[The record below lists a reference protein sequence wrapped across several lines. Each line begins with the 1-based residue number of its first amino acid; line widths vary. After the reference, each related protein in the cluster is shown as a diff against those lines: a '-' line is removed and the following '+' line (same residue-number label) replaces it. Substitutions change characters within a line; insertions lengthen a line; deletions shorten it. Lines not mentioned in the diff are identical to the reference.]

1 MKPLPIFCGTTA
13 AALLLTATLTAQS
26 IRTWDGGNATTN
38 FLDDANWSGDT
49 SPAAGDT
56 ARWNGTVSGN
66 LTLGFDADLGGAS
79 GFLMHI
85 AGGQA
90 GSLTLTNNSGTT
102 RSIRFANSDS
112 AFTMDAPIVQPI
124 VPEPPIPVVSEPG
137 QMVATLGELSA
148 SYSPVFLL
156 GDADRPG
163 AWCWFQDERVIVD
176 TSNPSSPVLLT
187 GAVAYAATGDMR
199 GDVDL
204 YWLQLNSVTG
214 GGPLVRGRFE
224 LDDQL
229 QMDDHASPAF
239 MIRPDGRYLVTWS
252 KHSADSF
259 VRYRISTNP
268 GDPTSWMPTQT
279 TSDIGGD
286 AASYTNPYFL
296 AEANNGA
303 GVVFNGIRSLGFDS
317 NFTLSDDLGET
328 WRYGGRVLD
337 ALDPWPDSNDGG
349 RAYVKYAG
357 DGKTKVHIFSTDD
370 HPRVNFNEAR
380 TAPGDLLNSIYYG
393 YIESNQLHRNDG
405 HVVDDDLSNAAAA
418 PPTLLTTLLKDGTVV
433 GGAAMRRGWQL
444 ALSADD
450 AGEPVGIFQFRA
462 DDNQNDHR
470 YFYARRTAG
479 EWLVSF
485 LAYGGDNFG
494 GSSEPDYTGL
504 AAVDPANPDVVFI
517 STSSDPVTNAPLI
530 STTTGYRQNEIFM
543 GKTSNGGRSWTWAA
557 LTKNSATDNLRPIV
571 PRWTAGKSVV
581 LWMQG
586 NYPSF
591 YTYSTMIVGQVIVH

>member
-1 MKPLPIFCGTTA
+1 MKPSSIIPGTATA
-13 AALLLTATLTAQS
+13 TLLLAATLTAQS
-26 IRTWDGGNATTN
+26 IRTWDGDAATSS
-38 FLDDANWSGDT
+38 FLDAANWSDDT
-49 SPAAGDT
+49 VPVAGDT
-56 ARWNGTVSGN
+56 ARWNGNAGGN
-66 LTLGFDADLGGAS
+66 LSLTFNANLGGTS
-79 GFLMHI
+79 GFLMRI
-85 AGGQA
+85 TGSQA
-90 GSLTLTNNSGTT
+90 GSITLTNDSGVS
-102 RSIRFANSDS
+102 RDIRFADNAS
-112 AFTMDAPIVQPI
+112 AFIMDVPI
-124 VPEPPIPVVSEPG
+124 VPPPVPEPAIPVISNPG
-137 QMVATLGELSA
+137 QMVATLEELS
-148 SYSPVFLL
+148 SSHSPVFLL
-156 GDADRPG
+156 GDEDRPG
-163 AWCWFQDERVIVD
+163 AWCWFQDERAIVD
-176 TSNPSSPVLLT
+176 ETNPGAPVLLT
-187 GAVAYAATGDMR
+187 GVVTYGPTGSDKR

-229 QMDDHASPAF
+229 QMDDHAAPAF

-252 KHSADSF
+252 KHGLDLL
-259 VRYRISTNP
+259 VRSRVSTNP
-268 GDPTSWMPTQT
+268 GDPTSWMPTRT
-279 TSDIGGD
+279 TSDTGGGVT
-286 AASYTNPYFL
+286 YTNPNFL

-303 GVVFNGIRSLGFDS
+303 GVVFNGIRSQGFDS
-317 NFTLSDDLGET
+317 NFILSDDLGET

-337 ALDPWPDSNDGG
+337 ALDPWPTDPDGG

-370 HPRVNFNEAR
+370 HPKVNFNEDR

-393 YIESNQLHRNDG
+393 YIENNQLHRNDG
-405 HVVDDDLSNAAAA
+405 HVVDEDLSNAAAV

-433 GGAAMRRGWQL
+433 AGAAMRRGWQTC
-444 ALSADD
+444 LSADD

-462 DDNQNDHR
+462 DDNPDDHR
-470 YFYARRTAG
+470 YFYARRSQG

-485 LAYGGDNFG
+485 LAYGGDYF
-494 GSSEPDYTGL
+494 GSSAQLDYTGL

-530 STTTGYRQNEIFM
+530 SSATGLRQNEIFM
-543 GKTSNGGRSWTWAA
+543 GKTSNGGSSWTWVAV
-557 LTKNSATDNLRPIV
+557 TKNSATDNLRPIV

-591 YTYSTMIVGQVIVH
+591 YTYSTEIVGQVIVH

>member
-1 MKPLPIFCGTTA
+1 MKPSSIIPGTATA
-13 AALLLTATLTAQS
+13 TLLLAATLTAQS
-26 IRTWDGGNATTN
+26 IRTWDGDAATSS
-38 FLDDANWSGDT
+38 FLDAANWSDDT
-49 SPAAGDT
+49 VPVAGDT
-56 ARWNGTVSGN
+56 ARWNGTAGGN
-66 LTLGFDADLGGAS
+66 LNLTFNANLGGTS
-79 GFLMHI
+79 GFLMRI
-85 AGGQA
+85 TGSQA
-90 GSLTLTNNSGTT
+90 GSITLTNDSGVS
-102 RSIRFANSDS
+102 RDIRFADS
-112 AFTMDAPIVQPI
+112 ASAFIMDAPIVPPP
-124 VPEPPIPVVSEPG
+124 VPEPAIPVISNPG
-137 QMVATLGELSA
+137 QMVATLGELAA
-148 SYSPVFLL
+148 SYSTVFQL
-156 GDADRPG
+156 GDTDRPG

-176 TSNPSSPVLLT
+176 ASNPNAPVLLT
-187 GAVAYAATGDMR
+187 GAVTYAATGSDKR

-224 LDDQL
+224 LDNQL

-252 KHSADSF
+252 KHGSDSL
-259 VRYRISTNP
+259 VRSRVSTNP
-268 GDPTSWMPTQT
+268 GDPTSWMPTRT
-279 TSDIGGD
+279 TSDTGGGVT
-286 AASYTNPYFL
+286 YTNPNFL

-303 GVVFNGIRSLGFDS
+303 GVVFNGIRSQGFDS
-317 NFTLSDDLGET
+317 NFILSDDLGET

-357 DGKTKVHIFSTDD
+357 DGKTKIHIFSTDD
-370 HPRVNFNEAR
+370 HPRVNFNEDR

-393 YIESNQLHRNDG
+393 YIENNQLHRSDG
-405 HVVDDDLSNAAAA
+405 HVVDANLGDNVAV

-444 ALSADD
+444 CVSTDD

-462 DDNQNDHR
+462 DDNKDDHR
-470 YFYARRTAG
+470 YFYARRSEG
-479 EWLVSF
+479 GWLVSF

-494 GSSEPDYTGL
+494 GSSELDYTGL
-504 AAVDPANPDVVFI
+504 AVVDPANPDVVFI

-530 STTTGYRQNEIFM
+530 SSATGNRQNEIFM
-543 GKTSNGGRSWTWAA
+543 GKTSNGGSSWTWVA

-571 PRWTAGKSVV
+571 PRWTLGKSVV

-591 YTYSTMIVGQVIVH
+591 YTYSTKIVGQVIVH